1 MKSAEKGRY
10 FLAIVPS
17 PPLQDRVMKVKT
29 YFRDQ
34 FNCKAPLRSPAHITL
49 HMPFI
54 FKETKEAE
62 LVEKLGNT
70 VINQPPFDLELN
82 GFGAFAPRTIYIAVE
97 DSAQLM
103 SFQKELTQFTKR
115 ELGLF
120 NTNYKDQGYHPHV
133 TVAFRDL
140 KKALFAEAWDQFRDR
155 ELSHTFKVSSFWLLK
170 HDGKEWHLHTEFP
183 FSQPS

>member
-10 FLAIVPS
+10 FLAIIPPPS
-17 PPLQDRVMKVKT
+17 IREKVMEIKT
-29 YFRDQ
+29 CFRDQ
-34 FNCKAPLRSPAHITL
+34 FNCKAPPRSPAHITL
-49 HMPFI
+49 HMPFT
-54 FKETKEAE
+54 FKGTKEVE
-62 LVEKLGNT
+62 LVQKLENA
-70 VINQPPFDLELN
+70 VINQSTFDLELS
-82 GFGAFAPRTIYIAVE
+82 GFGAFVPRTIFIAVE
-97 DSAQLM
+97 ENAQLM

-155 ELSHTFKVSSFWLLK
+155 AFSDTFEVSSFWLLK
-170 HDGKEWHLHTEFP
+170 HDGRQWHPHTEFS
-183 FSQPS
+183 FSQFF